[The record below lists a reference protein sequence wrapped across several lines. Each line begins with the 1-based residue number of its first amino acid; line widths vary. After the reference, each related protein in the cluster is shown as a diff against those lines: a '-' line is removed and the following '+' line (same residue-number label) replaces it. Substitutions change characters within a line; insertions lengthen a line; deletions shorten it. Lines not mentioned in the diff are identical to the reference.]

1 VSDLSDAHF
10 IYNGSKFLSHFR
22 ATIVEIS
29 GISTKTQMSF
39 WNGPITRAQFN
50 RLRQEVS
57 DNRSETNMSFAR
69 VSDDMSTAFARIDS
83 LERQNARLIERLS
96 ELEGPRPQT
105 AAVRR
110 PPTCAICGK
119 TGHYSNNSK
128 FHPLLIPVVRA
139 TGPVTP
145 PTPVIM

>member
-1 VSDLSDAHF
+1 
-10 IYNGSKFLSHFR
+10 
-22 ATIVEIS
+22 
-29 GISTKTQMSF
+29 MSF

-57 DNRSETNMSFAR
+57 DNRSDTNMSFAR

-83 LERQNARLIERLS
+83 LERQNARLIERLI
-96 ELEGPRPQT
+96 ELEGERPQAA

-110 PPTCAICGK
+110 PPTCTICGQ

-139 TGPVTP
+139 AGPVTS
-145 PTPVIM
+145 PTPVIMRTP

>member
-1 VSDLSDAHF
+1 
-10 IYNGSKFLSHFR
+10 
-22 ATIVEIS
+22 
-29 GISTKTQMSF
+29 MSF

-50 RLRQEVS
+50 RLRTEVS

-69 VSDDMSTAFARIDS
+69 VSDDMSSAFARIDS

-96 ELEGPRPQT
+96 EIEGQRPQ
-105 AAVRR
+105 VRR
-110 PPTCAICGK
+110 PPTCTICGQ
-119 TGHYSNNSK
+119 TGHYSNNAK

-139 TGPVTP
+139 AGPVTP